1 MEAEPRYRDAADRLT
16 RVRRMPVARRR
27 RGDRALL
34 RSDGRAAGRA
44 EVESVQRVGEL
55 LLERRGELALLVPRV
70 KPRHRV
76 LPEPHGQR
84 PQHRCHP
91 AQEQR
96 RAEPPQ
102 PPARRRRGGAQRR
115 SPGPRRRG
123 HLVPNGE
130 AARTGSLAAGG
141 WRLASAVM
149 AQTLQ
154 RTPLFERH
162 VAAGAR
168 MVPFA
173 GWEMPVQY
181 EGVISE
187 HRAVRTDC
195 GVFDVSHMGELD
207 VEGPRAH
214 EFLQSVLSN
223 DLDRIEPG
231 GAQYTL
237 LTNDRGG
244 IIDDLIAYR
253 LGACHYLLV
262 VNAGN
267 HAAAYEWLKE
277 REIR

>member
-181 EGVISE
+181 DGVIPE
-187 HRAVRTDC
+187 HRAVRSDC
-195 GVFDVSHMGELD
+195 GVFDVSHMGELE
-207 VEGPRAH
+207 VEGMHALDL
-214 EFLQSVLSN
+214 LQSLLSN
-223 DLDRIEPG
+223 DVAKLDVG

-237 LTNDRGG
+237 LTNEAGG
-244 IIDDLIAYR
+244 IVDDLIVYR
-253 LGACHYLLV
+253 TDEYRYLLV
-262 VNAGN
+262 VNASN
-267 HAAAYEWLKE
+267 
-277 REIR
+277 REA